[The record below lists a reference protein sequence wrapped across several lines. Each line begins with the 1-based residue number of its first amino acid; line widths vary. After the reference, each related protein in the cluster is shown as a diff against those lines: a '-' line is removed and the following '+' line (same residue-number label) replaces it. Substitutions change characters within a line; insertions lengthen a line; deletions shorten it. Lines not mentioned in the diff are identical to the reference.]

1 MTTFSKVLA
10 VIASVACFAFLG
22 FVAVATLGGTNWE
35 AEMEAADL
43 KNYVFSREEGETAT
57 TWSAKRI
64 VPDES
69 VASATK
75 IAPDVVVKTRQDL
88 KSRQEDESAKLDDG
102 IQDIE
107 ARLKEAREVIAL
119 DEPAVIKRLNELQQE
134 LDGINKQIDDVTK
147 AGQQMAQQAKETQD
161 EATKRHED
169 VMRLTAELEQLRT
182 DRYRAIEQQR
192 ILRDHLVRIRGTN
205 DELQRR
211 NKELKESGASL
222 K

>member
-10 VIASVACFAFLG
+10 IIASVACVAFLG
-22 FVAVATLGGTNWE
+22 FVAVATLGGANWE
-35 AEMEAADL
+35 AEMKAADL
-43 KNYVFSREEGETAT
+43 KDYVFDRSDGEVP

-64 VPDES
+64 VPEEE
-69 VASATK
+69 VAGSTK
-75 IAPDVVVKTRQDL
+75 IAAQVVAQMRQDL
-88 KSRQEDESAKLDDG
+88 KTRQEKESASLDDG
-102 IQDIE
+102 IQEIQ

-119 DEPAVIKRLNELQQE
+119 DEPAVLKRLNELQQE
-134 LDGINKQIDDVTK
+134 LNGINTKIDDVTK

-169 VMRLTAELEQLRT
+169 VRRLTAELEQLRT
-182 DRYRAIEQQR
+182 DRFRALEQQR

-205 DELQRR
+205 DELDRR
-211 NKELKESGASL
+211 NKDLKASGASL